1 MNNIQKI
8 IYINLD
14 HRLDRKQ
21 EIESEFKRL
30 NIPEEK
36 IIRLSAVAHPYPNTG
51 CNLSHAKALRLA
63 HSLNLENVLI
73 LEDDFNFIDDLQTID
88 QNLNHFFQ
96 TIQYYD
102 ALLLTR
108 VNTNDIKKVDDIL
121 SICNGSSNAAG
132 YIVKNHMFL
141 TLAED
146 FERSANLLFET
157 KAHWLFQNDQVWQ
170 KYMKNDKWFCFNIH
184 LGYQR
189 KSFSNLANVVVF
201 FGY

>member
-1 MNNIQKI
+1 MLLSLVLFK
-8 IYINLD
+8 
-14 HRLDRKQ
+14 
-21 EIESEFKRL
+21 ESNSDMYCLTEGIKTFL
-30 NIPEEK
+30 I
-36 IIRLSAVAHPYPNTG
+36 SSMFSV
-51 CNLSHAKALRLA
+51 LR
-63 HSLNLENVLI
+63 
-73 LEDDFNFIDDLQTID
+73 
-88 QNLNHFFQ
+88 
-96 TIQYYD
+96 
-102 ALLLTR
+102 
-108 VNTNDIKKVDDIL
+108 DDIL

-132 YIVKNHMFL
+132 YLVKNHMFL